1 MQGQRVLVVG
11 ASEGIGLAVAQA
23 AAQAG
28 ASVTIA
34 GRHQDKLDAAA
45 AGSALARLR
54 LDAGDEAAVAA
65 YFADCEPWDHLV
77 TLTAARMGPMPLAQT
92 PVEAVQAAFAAKFWT
107 QYRVVKHGAGKVKP
121 GGSIILTSGQASR
134 RYSPG
139 VAWLSALNAGLEALG
154 RGLAAELA
162 AAKVRVNVIC
172 PGLVDTG
179 IWDRMAPEAKQ
190 AFMAGMAGRL
200 LVGFVAK
207 PADLAAAYV
216 YLMTSPYS
224 NASVID
230 VDGGGPRAG

>member
-45 AGSALARLR
+45 AGSGLATLR
-54 LDAGDEAAVAA
+54 LDAGDEAEVAA
-65 YFADCEPWDHLV
+65 YFAACEPWDHLV
-77 TLTAARMGPMPLAQT
+77 TLTAGRRGPMAVAQT
-92 PVEAVQAAFAAKFWT
+92 PVEAAQTAFAEKFWT

-121 GGSIILTSGQASR
+121 GGSIILTSGQLSR

-139 VAWLSALNAGLEALG
+139 LAWLSAINAGLEALA
-154 RGLAAELA
+154 RGLALELA
-162 AAKVRVNVIC
+162 TARVRVNVIC
-172 PGLVDTG
+172 PGTVDTA
-179 IWDRMAPEAKQ
+179 ILDRMAPDAKQ
-190 AFMAGMAGRL
+190 AFLAGVAGRL
-200 LVGFVAK
+200 PVGYVAK
-207 PADLAAAYV
+207 PADLAAAYL

-224 NASVID
+224 NASVVD
-230 VDGGGPRAG
+230 VDGGGAR

>member
-45 AGSALARLR
+45 AGSGMATLK

-65 YFADCEPWDHLV
+65 YFAACEPWDHLV
-77 TLTAARMGPMPLAQT
+77 TLTGGRWGAMPVAQT
-92 PVEAVQAAFAAKFWT
+92 PVETAQTAFAQKFWT
-107 QYRVVKHGAGKVKP
+107 QYRVAKHGAGKVKP

-134 RYSPG
+134 RYLPG
-139 VAWLSALNAGLEALG
+139 LAWLSAINAGLEALAH
-154 RGLAAELA
+154 GLAIELA
-162 AAKVRVNVIC
+162 EAKVRVNVIC
-172 PGLVDTG
+172 PGLVDTAVF
-179 IWDRMAPEAKQ
+179 DRMPPDAKQ
-190 AFMAGMAGRL
+190 AFLAGAAGRL
-200 LVGFVAK
+200 MVGFVAK
-207 PADLAAAYV
+207 PADLAAAYL

-224 NASVID
+224 NASVVD
-230 VDGGGPRAG
+230 VDGGGPR

>member
-45 AGSALARLR
+45 AGTGMATLR
-54 LDAGDEAAVAA
+54 LDAGDETEVAA
-65 YFADCEPWDHLV
+65 YFAACEPWDHLV
-77 TLTAARMGPMPLAQT
+77 TLTGGRWGPMPVAQT
-92 PVEAVQAAFAAKFWT
+92 PVETTQTAFAEKFWT
-107 QYRVVKHGAGKVKP
+107 QYRVVKHGSGKVKP

-134 RYSPG
+134 RYSAG
-139 VAWLSALNAGLEALG
+139 VAWLSAINAALEALG
-154 RGLAAELA
+154 RGLAIELA
-162 AAKVRVNVIC
+162 PARVRVNVVC
-172 PGLVDTG
+172 PGIVDTA
-179 IWDRMAPEAKQ
+179 IFDRMPPDAKQ
-190 AFMAGMAGRL
+190 AFMAGLAGRL

-207 PADLAAAYV
+207 PTDLAAAYL

-224 NASVID
+224 SASVVD
-230 VDGGGPRAG
+230 VAGGGAR